1 MNSLFSTQK
10 YLSSLSSFANDHLY
24 IIMIILSLF
33 VSLLLYYIANITLM
47 PKPPIVVVFDMDE
60 TLGSFGQ
67 LGILKDVIESYEE
80 RLLTQDEFN
89 RVIDKHP
96 EFIRPGILEIL
107 QFVVEQRKK
116 KHCDSIMIYTN
127 NQGPRAWAE
136 SISNYFSYKIGEP
149 VFDHIVAAFMVNGH
163 RVEPSRT
170 SHEKIYNDFIRCARL
185 PSTTEVCF
193 VDDVEH
199 PRMIHDNVYYVKIKP
214 YHYRLP
220 ISHCLERIYP
230 SDSDRQLECL
240 TRAQAR
246 FHPNSLRGDEKTPEE
261 QEVDKVI
268 GKFMLKHM
276 HDFFLGLRKSHGKTK
291 RKSSYRSRRRTRHL

>member
-1 MNSLFSTQK
+1 
-10 YLSSLSSFANDHLY
+10 
-24 IIMIILSLF
+24 
-33 VSLLLYYIANITLM
+33 M
-47 PKPPIVVVFDMDE
+47 PKPPVVVVFDMDE

-67 LGILKDVIESYEE
+67 LGILKDVIESYEG

-89 RVIDKHP
+89 RMIDKHP
-96 EFIRPGILEIL
+96 EFIRPGIIEIL

-116 KHCDSIMIYTN
+116 KHCDAIMIYTN
-127 NQGPRAWAE
+127 NQGPRAWAH
-136 SISNYFSYKIGEP
+136 SVSNYFSYKIGES

-199 PRMIHDNVYYVKIKP
+199 PKMIHDNVYYVKIKP

-230 SDSDRQLECL
+230 SDTDRQLECL
-240 TRAQAR
+240 TSAQAR